1 MSKRKKTRQQKIIT
15 DLRRKLILDTRYPQ
29 SPLVFAKPKEIKNNY
44 QDALPTS
51 TALLQNYPYI
61 KRDLLKT
68 AFLTGSIVVLELLL
82 SFLLKTHLIKLPMGN
97 F

>member
-1 MSKRKKTRQQKIIT
+1 MSKHKKTRQQKIIA
-15 DLRRKLILDTRYPQ
+15 DLRRQLILGGGYPQ
-29 SPLVFAKPKEIKNNY
+29 SPLVFAKPKEVKNNY
-44 QDALPTS
+44 LEVLPTS
-51 TALLQNYPYI
+51 TTSLQNYPYI

-68 AFLTGSIVVLELLL
+68 VLLTGSIVVVELLL